1 MTAIDTILE
10 KSIAGE
16 RISDAEALALL
27 RSRDLNRLGVAAHE
41 VRFRLNPDP
50 VVTYL
55 VERNINYS
63 NVCVADCDF
72 CGFYAKSWDAAK
84 AYVLPM
90 EEMDDK
96 IAELVKAGGRQILLQ
111 GGLHPKMKL
120 EWYEDMLR
128 HMKQRWGIHLHAFS
142 PPEIHWFASIHKM
155 TYDEVLGRLH
165 RAGLDSVPGGGG
177 EILVDRVR
185 KALTK
190 NKCLSDE
197 WLGVM
202 RAASNVGMR
211 GTATMMFGHIETLE
225 ERVEHLRRIRDLQDE
240 TGVFTAFINWTF
252 QRSDDLRLQCE
263 TVEAAEYLRT
273 TAVARLYLDNIQH
286 IQTSWVTQGPKV
298 GQIALFYGCDDM
310 GSTMME
316 ENVVSSAGTT
326 YSLDAPEIERLV
338 RDAGFK
344 SRRRNFFYDETDLV
358 RRPVL
363 IEGAAI

>member
-1 MTAIDTILE
+1 MSNIDPILQ
-10 KSIAGE
+10 KAIAGE
-16 RISDAEALALL
+16 RITDDEALALF
-27 RSRDLNRLGVAAHE
+27 RSHDLNRLGIAAHE
-41 VRFRLNPDP
+41 VRFRLNPEP

-63 NVCVADCDF
+63 NVCAADCDF
-72 CGFYAKSWDAAK
+72 CGFYAKSWDTAK

-90 EEMDDK
+90 DEIDAK
-96 IAELVKAGGRQILLQ
+96 IAELIEAGGRQILLQ

-128 HMKQRWGIHLHAFS
+128 HIKSRWGIHIHAFS
-142 PPEIHWFASIHKM
+142 PPEIHWFALINKM
-155 TYDEVLGRLH
+155 TYEEVLTRLH
-165 RAGLDSVPGGGG
+165 AAGLDSLPGGGG

-185 KALTK
+185 KSLTK

-202 RAASNVGMR
+202 RAVSNVGMR

-240 TGVFTAFINWTF
+240 TGVFTAFIDWTF
-252 QRSDDLRLQCE
+252 QKSDDLRLQCE
-263 TVEAAEYLRT
+263 TVEAAEYLKT

-286 IQTSWVTQGPKV
+286 IQSSWVTQGPKV
-298 GQIALFYGCDDM
+298 GQISLFYGCDDM

-326 YSLDAPEIERLV
+326 FSLDAPEIERLIK
-338 RDAGFK
+338 DAGFTP
-344 SRRRNFFYDETDLV
+344 RRRNFYYDQSDSV
-358 RRPVL
+358 RRPAL
-363 IEGAAI
+363 ATADLG